1 MGLLVNQRTL
11 GILRKIGLATVEVV
25 MVLVVLLVLAG
36 VALMLRLQAGSLD
49 IAFAKSFLQTELSAI
64 DPAITVEM
72 DHVLLEWSQIDS
84 RPRIALKNVR
94 LINRGDNRTMLG
106 MDTLGLSLAR
116 GRLLLGQVVPRA
128 VFIERPLLTLVRTA
142 ERKFTL
148 GLDDEA
154 LPDTDM
160 PEAQSDF
167 LFNLLDTLS
176 RDVDDMPADWPM
188 KSLRMVRVTG
198 ARMMV
203 EDYAVQQSWL
213 IPRLDLMFRKGPDG
227 LLATSTLWIERDRGD
242 ANVMLDAAYD
252 RDTKALL
259 MRLNV
264 QNISTP
270 FLATKFPELAWLQGQ
285 DIPLQ
290 GTAELALD
298 STLSLHTA
306 NLNLQALTGQ
316 VNLPDLYDA
325 PLAFQNMNVHASY
338 SRADKVFHIE
348 DVSVHVGDLAV
359 SVQADVSGNPET
371 GFNAPITL
379 RIPNLPQASVAP
391 LWPKTLAEKS
401 ITPWVLD
408 HLSGGRVHDAE
419 IKLTLTTQKAVAP
432 QVEEGNVDGAMP
444 SDMKVAVENLT
455 ADFGIENMDIDYR
468 APLMKVKSANGSGHF
483 DIKTD
488 TLSFKVDKAALGD
501 MAVSEG
507 AVVID
512 TVTGDGVGTADIDLR
527 LTGPLKTV
535 FEYIR
540 AEPIEAGR
548 DFPVPLENVA
558 GDVDLKIGVDL
569 PTAEHVK
576 EEDVKVTVD
585 GILNNVVMPGLVSG
599 LDVAGTD
606 LAMKMAG
613 NEVSV
618 EGAGKISGRDM
629 KFRWAQFL
637 STAGQPYNYQVVAET
652 IIDPE
657 LRAHFGA
664 DLADWVAGSAPAK
677 ITYTEKQ
684 DGNVIIDLNVDATPA
699 ALMVKPFKYEKK
711 PGVKSTASARVNLA
725 PGGVLRDIQNLSITT
740 PDAKV
745 ENAILNFRQAKEGP
759 QISGGQ
765 FPNARLG
772 ATRATLNFTQGTD
785 DILRLNVTGASFD
798 ARPFLDND
806 GKAGQQPAQ
815 DGPAIVASV
824 QVPVMLTNKDQS
836 IKNAKVDLE
845 MDRRSEVTK
854 LDVDATVGK
863 GTLTF
868 RYKPDSTGRM
878 VLTIDSND
886 AGAALKAFGYYENM
900 VGGTLRVDGQPPQGL
915 YRGKLQGHALISNFR
930 VVNAPVLAR
939 LLSAMSLPGIMEL
952 LGSDGIDFTKLEGNF
967 VWEQRYGGS
976 LMTIL
981 DGRTAGSAMGL
992 TFQGTLDEAKQTM
1005 DIKGTIVPVSMV
1017 NDLISSIPLIG
1028 DVITGG
1034 GGAVFA
1040 ATYTIRGPT
1049 SDPTTT
1055 VNPLAVLA
1063 PGFLRK
1069 LFFE

>member
-1 MGLLVNQRTL
+1 MNQRTL

-25 MVLVVLLVLAG
+25 MVLAVLLVLAV

-49 IAFAKSFLQTELSAI
+49 IAFAKSFLQTELSEVN
-64 DPAITVEM
+64 PAIAVEM

-84 RPRIALKNVR
+84 RPRITLQNVR
-94 LINRGDNRTMLG
+94 LINRADNRTMLG
-106 MDTLGLSLAR
+106 MDSLGLSLAR

-128 VFIERPLLTLVRTA
+128 VFIDRPLLTLVRTA
-142 ERKFTL
+142 DRKFTL
-148 GLDDEA
+148 GLDDDA
-154 LPDTDM
+154 TPDTEM
-160 PEAQSDF
+160 PEAQSEF

-176 RDVDDMPADWPM
+176 QDVDDMPADWPM

-213 IPRLDLMFRKGPDG
+213 IPRLDLMFRKGRDG
-227 LLATSTLWIERDRGD
+227 LLATSTLWIEQDRGD
-242 ANVMLDAAYD
+242 ANIMLDAAYD
-252 RDTKALL
+252 PDTKTLL
-259 MRLNV
+259 ARLNV
-264 QNISTP
+264 QSISTP

-290 GTAELALD
+290 GTVELAMD
-298 STLSLHTA
+298 SGLSLHTA
-306 NLNLQALTGQ
+306 NFNLQALTGQ

-325 PLAFQNMNVHASY
+325 PLAFQNMNVKASFN
-338 SRADKVFHIE
+338 RADRIFHIE
-348 DVSVHVGDLAV
+348 DVSVQVGDLAV
-359 SVQADVSGNPET
+359 SAQADVSGNPDV
-371 GFNAPITL
+371 GFTAPITL
-379 RIPNLPQASVAP
+379 RIPDLPQASVAP
-391 LWPKTLAEKS
+391 LWPKVLAEKS

-419 IKLTLTTQKAVAP
+419 IKVSLKAQKSMALETDEAVAGEMD
-432 QVEEGNVDGAMP
+432 VTVDA
-444 SDMKVAVENLT
+444 LT

-468 APLMKVKSANGSGHF
+468 APLMKVKAANGSGHF

-488 TLSFKVDKAALGD
+488 TLSFKVNKAALGD

-507 AVVID
+507 TVIID
-512 TVTGDGVGTADIDLR
+512 TVTGEGVGTADIDLR

-548 DFPVPLENVA
+548 DFPVPLEKIA
-558 GDVDLKIGVDL
+558 GDADLKIGVDL

-585 GILNNVVMPGLVSG
+585 GTLNNVVMPGLVSG
-599 LDVAGTD
+599 LDVAGTG
-606 LAMKMAG
+606 LVMKMAG

-618 EGAGKISGRDM
+618 EGQGKISGRDM

-652 IIDPE
+652 VIDPE

-684 DGNVIIDLNVDATPA
+684 DGHVAIDLNIDATPA
-699 ALMVKPFKYEKK
+699 TLMVKPFKYEKK
-711 PGVKSTASARVNLA
+711 PAVPATASARVNLA

-745 ENAILNFRQAKEGP
+745 DNAVLNFRQAKEGP
-759 QISGGQ
+759 QVSGGR

-772 ATRATLNFTQGTD
+772 ATRGTLEFTQGTD
-785 DILRLNVTGASFD
+785 DILRLNVTGQSFD